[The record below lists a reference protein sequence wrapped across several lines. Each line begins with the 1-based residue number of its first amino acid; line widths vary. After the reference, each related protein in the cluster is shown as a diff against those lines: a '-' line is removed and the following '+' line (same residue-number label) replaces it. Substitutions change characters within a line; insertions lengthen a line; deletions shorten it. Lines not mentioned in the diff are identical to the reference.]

1 MGRGSFYFVSMDDQC
16 GATPHIGEPVD
27 NMLIRLKLLFAFSV
41 VLALAVAVAINAVYA
56 ISGAGELVV

>member
-1 MGRGSFYFVSMDDQC
+1 MDDQC